1 MDTEGTR
8 ESKKRFDAI
17 KNSYG
22 NEAEQSPRARARDS
36 MLRRK
41 KQIRTRIILL
51 NAAVA
56 MMIIMCVFVG
66 KLIALNTKDAGKA
79 PDGKK
84 VVQTADAD
92 KRKEKAT
99 PTPKPTPTPTPEPQG
114 ADRWL
119 RKDLDASKPM
129 AALTFDDGP
138 YAPVTTK
145 ILKVAKKYD
154 AKVTFFAVGNRLENY
169 KDTVKKAYEQ
179 GCQIASHTY
188 EHQILTKVGP
198 QQIKAQVSKVDTVLK
213 RIIGCKTTALRPP
226 GGGVNDTVRKYVG
239 LPMICWDVDTED
251 WKSRNSTK
259 VLNRCNNI
267 EDGDIVLMHDL
278 YPSTANAVKKL
289 IPSLVEKGFQLVT
302 VDELFYYK
310 GIKLENG
317 KVYYNA
323 K

>member
-1 MDTEGTR
+1 MDVDKWKTEKGTGMQNSLR
-8 ESKKRFDAI
+8 E
-17 KNSYG
+17 
-22 NEAEQSPRARARDS
+22 RARDS
-36 MLRRK
+36 MLRRR
-41 KQIRTRIILL
+41 KQVRTRIIMM
-51 NAAVA
+51 NAALAILIV
-56 MMIIMCVFVG
+56 MCVLVV
-66 KLIALNTKDAGKA
+66 KLISLNKPGGSKDEENA
-79 PDGKK
+79 
-84 VVQTADAD
+84 VQTVQA
-92 KRKEKAT
+92 EKQKKKAS

-119 RKDLDASKPM
+119 RKDLDADKPM
-129 AALTFDDGP
+129 VALTFDDGP

-154 AKVTFFAVGNRLENY
+154 AKVTFFAVGNRLNTY

-198 QQIKAQVSKVDTVLK
+198 KQIKSQVSRVNTVLNK
-213 RIIGCKTTALRPP
+213 LIGCKTTALRPP

-239 LPMICWDVDTED
+239 LPMICWNVDTED

-259 VLNRCNNI
+259 VLSRCKNI
-267 EDGDIVLMHDL
+267 ADGDIVLMHDL
-278 YPSTANAVKKL
+278 YPSTANAVAKL
-289 IPSLVEKGFQLVT
+289 IPRLVKKGFQLVT

-317 KVYYNA
+317 KVYFDA

>member
-1 MDTEGTR
+1 MDVDKWKTEKGTGMQ
-8 ESKKRFDAI
+8 
-17 KNSYG
+17 NSL
-22 NEAEQSPRARARDS
+22 RDRARDS
-36 MLRRK
+36 MLRRR
-41 KQIRTRIILL
+41 KQVRTRIIMM
-51 NAAVA
+51 NAALAILIV
-56 MMIIMCVFVG
+56 MCVLVV
-66 KLIALNTKDAGKA
+66 KLISLNKPGGSKDEENA
-79 PDGKK
+79 
-84 VVQTADAD
+84 VQTVQA
-92 KRKEKAT
+92 EKQKKKAS

-119 RKDLDASKPM
+119 RKDLDADKPM
-129 AALTFDDGP
+129 VALTFDDGP

-154 AKVTFFAVGNRLENY
+154 AKVTFFAVGNRLNTY

-179 GCQIASHTY
+179 GCQIARHTY

-198 QQIKAQVSKVDTVLK
+198 KQIKSQVSRVNTVLNK
-213 RIIGCKTTALRPP
+213 LIGCKTTALRPP

-239 LPMICWDVDTED
+239 LPMICWNVDTEE

-259 VLNRCNNI
+259 VLSRCKNI
-267 EDGDIVLMHDL
+267 ADGDIVLMHDL
-278 YPSTANAVKKL
+278 YPSTANAVAKL
-289 IPSLVEKGFQLVT
+289 IPRLVKKGFQLVT

-317 KVYYNA
+317 KVYFDA